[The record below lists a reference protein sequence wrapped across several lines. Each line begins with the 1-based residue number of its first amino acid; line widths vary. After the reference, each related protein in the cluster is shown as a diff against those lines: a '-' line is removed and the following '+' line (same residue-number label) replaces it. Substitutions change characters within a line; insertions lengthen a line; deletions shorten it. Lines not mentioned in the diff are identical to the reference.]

1 MSHLNTVPYLHTS
14 KHTGKHTH
22 SSYAILPHHWQLHP
36 IDCSDSEK
44 MMELYNTLSRST
56 HHQTAVRHTNAPSLM
71 LIILKFQ
78 FSFLMKVFLNP
89 VIYFLIYANIWSSL
103 SVNTGLINAPS
114 SPMDQHRSLIL
125 TPSSHMVFSPGF
137 IVYVPISCTSIVAI
151 YEPYFFP
158 YMVFEY
164 PHHILN

>member
-1 MSHLNTVPYLHTS
+1 MINILPILFLELAINFSTNNYMSHLNTVPYLHTS

-56 HHQTAVRHTNAPSLM
+56 HHQTTVRHINAPSLM

-78 FSFLMKVFLNP
+78 FSFLMKVFFNP
-89 VIYFLIYANIWSSL
+89 VIYFLWSMPIYGRHSL
-103 SVNTGLINAPS
+103 
-114 SPMDQHRSLIL
+114 LIL
-125 TPSSHMVFSPGF
+125 V
-137 IVYVPISCTSIVAI
+137 
-151 YEPYFFP
+151 
-158 YMVFEY
+158 
-164 PHHILN
+164 

>member
-1 MSHLNTVPYLHTS
+1 MINILPSLFLELAINFSTNNYMSHLNTVPYLHRS

-22 SSYAILPHHWQLHP
+22 SSSTILPHPWQLQP

-56 HHQTAVRHTNAPSLM
+56 NHQTAVRHTNAPSLM

-89 VIYFLIYANIWSSL
+89 VIYLLWSMPIYGRHSL
-103 SVNTGLINAPS
+103 
-114 SPMDQHRSLIL
+114 LIL
-125 TPSSHMVFSPGF
+125 V
-137 IVYVPISCTSIVAI
+137 
-151 YEPYFFP
+151 
-158 YMVFEY
+158 
-164 PHHILN
+164 